1 MFTIRAAL
9 LLLAG
14 GSDPAPST
22 AVGKPACV
30 VHQGAMDFELKG
42 RSALVTGASA
52 GIGAGIA
59 RLLAEQGVRV
69 AATARRVEKIERHPG
84 ITPVA
89 GDVTDAG
96 DLARIAAEATAALG
110 PVDILVNCAGG
121 SRPTTVD
128 ASEDFWE
135 EAFAL
140 NFTSIRRLTTAL
152 LPTMRQRRWGRVV
165 NISGTM
171 EPRGLNAAVAAKAA
185 LHLWAKGLACDVA
198 AEGVTVN
205 TLQPG
210 RINSE
215 QILEKLH
222 PTEESRRAFIA
233 RNIPAGHFGEPEDV
247 AHLVA
252 FLASP
257 RARYITG
264 TVIPVDGGMRN
275 FAH

>member
-1 MFTIRAAL
+1 
-9 LLLAG
+9 
-14 GSDPAPST
+14 
-22 AVGKPACV
+22 
-30 VHQGAMDFELKG
+30 MDFELKD
-42 RSALVTGASA
+42 RTCLVTGASA

-59 RLLAEQGVRV
+59 RLLAEQGARV
-69 AATARRVEKIERHPG
+69 AATARRVDRIKRYRNVTPIG
-84 ITPVA
+84 ADITSA
-89 GDVTDAG
+89 D
-96 DLARIAAEATAALG
+96 DLARLAREATAALG
-110 PVDILVNCAGG
+110 QVDILVNCAGG

-128 ASEDFWE
+128 AGEDVWE

-140 NFTSIRRLTTAL
+140 NFTSARRLTTAL
-152 LPTMRQRRWGRVV
+152 LPGMRQRRWGRIV

-185 LHLWAKGLACDVA
+185 LHLWAKGLACEVA

-205 TLQPG
+205 TIQPG

-222 PTEESRRAFIA
+222 PTEEARRAFIE
-233 RNIPAGHFGEPEDV
+233 RNIPIGYFGEPEDI

-257 RARYITG
+257 SARYITG
-264 TVIPVDGGMRN
+264 TVIPVDGGMRHA
-275 FAH
+275 AH

>member
-1 MFTIRAAL
+1 
-9 LLLAG
+9 
-14 GSDPAPST
+14 
-22 AVGKPACV
+22 
-30 VHQGAMDFELKG
+30 MDLELNG
-42 RSALVTGASA
+42 RTCLVTGASA
-52 GIGAGIA
+52 GIGAGIV
-59 RLLAEQGVRV
+59 RLLSLQGARV
-69 AATARRVEKIERHPG
+69 AATARRVDKIERNDKVTA
-84 ITPVA
+84 IA
-89 GDVTDAG
+89 GDVTVAADV
-96 DLARIAAEATAALG
+96 ARIAAEATRALG
-110 PVDILVNCAGG
+110 PIDILVNCAGG
-121 SRPTTVD
+121 SRPTTVE

-135 EAFAL
+135 QAMAL
-140 NFTSIRRLTTAL
+140 NFTSARRLTTAL
-152 LPTMRQRRWGRVV
+152 LPDMRRRRWGRII

-185 LHLWAKGLACDVA
+185 LHLWAKGLAGDVA

-205 TLQPG
+205 TIQPG

-233 RNIPAGHFGEPEDV
+233 RNIPIGHFGEAEDV
-247 AHLVA
+247 ANLVA

>member
-1 MFTIRAAL
+1 
-9 LLLAG
+9 
-14 GSDPAPST
+14 
-22 AVGKPACV
+22 
-30 VHQGAMDFELKG
+30 MDLELKG
-42 RSALVTGASA
+42 RTGLVTGASA
-52 GIGAGIA
+52 GIGAGIVH
-59 RLLAEQGVRV
+59 LLAGQGARIV
-69 AATARRVEKIERHPG
+69 ATARRVDRIVKHPNVTA
-84 ITPVA
+84 IA

-96 DLARIAAEATAALG
+96 DVARIAAEATAALG
-110 PVDILVNCAGG
+110 PIDILVNCAGG

-128 ASEDFWE
+128 AGEDFWE

-140 NFTSIRRLTTAL
+140 NFTSARQLTTAL
-152 LPTMRQRRWGRVV
+152 LPDMRRRRWGRII

-185 LHLWAKGLACDVA
+185 LHLWAKGLACEVA

-205 TLQPG
+205 TIQPG

-215 QILEKLH
+215 QILQKLH
-222 PTEESRRAFIA
+222 PTEENRRAFIEK
-233 RNIPAGHFGEPEDV
+233 NIPIGYFGDPEDI

-264 TVIPVDGGMRN
+264 TVIPVDGGMRHA
-275 FAH
+275 AH

>member
-1 MFTIRAAL
+1 
-9 LLLAG
+9 
-14 GSDPAPST
+14 
-22 AVGKPACV
+22 
-30 VHQGAMDFELKG
+30 MDFELKD
-42 RSALVTGASA
+42 RTCLVTGASA

-59 RLLAEQGVRV
+59 RLLAEQGARV
-69 AATARRVEKIERHPG
+69 AATARRIARIERHPNVTPIAAD
-84 ITPVA
+84 ITLA
-89 GDVTDAG
+89 A
-96 DLARIAAEATAALG
+96 DLARLARGATAALG

-128 ASEDFWE
+128 ADEAFWE

-140 NFTSIRRLTTAL
+140 NFTSARRLTTAL
-152 LPTMRQRRWGRVV
+152 LAGMRQRRWGRVI

-171 EPRGLNAAVAAKAA
+171 EPRGINAAVAAKAA

-205 TLQPG
+205 TIQPG

-215 QILEKLH
+215 QILKKLH
-222 PTEESRRAFIA
+222 PTEESRRTFIE
-233 RNIPAGHFGEPEDV
+233 RNIPIGYFGEPEDV

-264 TVIPVDGGMRN
+264 TVIPVDGGMRS